1 MEIGFVRISEWNS
14 GRTPSRELGCVSAGP
29 ACAKRM
35 PIDRPAAANAIDAFL
50 RAIGRDPAV
59 ERELVGT
66 GARVADAY
74 VDELCAGYAVDT
86 RALLAASAMEGGRSP
101 GGVTGGLVVVRD
113 IPITTMCPHHLLP
126 ASGTATIAMQA
137 RDRLVGV
144 GTLAS
149 LVDAH
154 ARRLTLQERIG
165 EAVVAD
171 IEAVLQPSWAGCRIV
186 LEHGCMI
193 ARGERA
199 IGARVETLALA
210 IPAGPAS
217 GDIEARAHA
226 ALGVGR

>member
-1 MEIGFVRISEWNS
+1 M
-14 GRTPSRELGCVSAGP
+14 A
-29 ACAKRM
+29 
-35 PIDRPAAANAIDAFL
+35 IDRRAAANAIDAFL
-50 RAIGRDPAV
+50 RAIGRDP
-59 ERELVGT
+59 EREPDLVGT
-66 GARVADAY
+66 GVRVTDAY

-86 RALLAASAMEGGRSP
+86 RALLAASSIPSAVGGF
-101 GGVTGGLVVVRD
+101 VVVRD

-137 RDRLVGV
+137 RDRLVGL

-171 IEAVLQPSWAGCRIV
+171 IEAVLEPDWVGCRIMLV
-186 LEHGCMI
+186 HGCMV

-199 IGARVETLALA
+199 IGSRVETVALRGA
-210 IPAGPAS
+210 TGES
-217 GDIEARAHA
+217 DARAHA